1 MKDIVA
7 TQRLFFNSHTTKDIH
22 HRIQQLECLEKTLNS
37 NIEILDKAIYDDFKK
52 SSFENYLTEIGIV
65 LHDIKQ
71 AKRKLSRW
79 SSKKRVKTN
88 FANFPATSYTIAE
101 PFGVTLIISSWN
113 YPYHLSL
120 APVVA
125 AIAAGNTVIL
135 KPSEIAAKTSF
146 VLATILN
153 QAFDSRFLK
162 VIEGGVQETTELLK
176 QKFDKIFFTGS
187 TRVGKIIYKA
197 AAVHLTPVTL
207 ELGGKSPVFITSDA
221 NIKMAAKRIVW
232 GKYLNAGQTCIA
244 PDYVYIDTRVC
255 KAFMQAAIS
264 EIKKANY
271 AFKNENYVQII
282 DEGNF
287 DRLTSLLNCSNIYF
301 GGQSD
306 RAKRYIAPT
315 VLNDVNFN
323 DPIMQEEIFGP
334 LLPVL
339 TFSDLDQA
347 IANVNKMPSPLACYV
362 FTSDKKVKKKIINE
376 IAFGGGAINDSIMHI
391 SNPNL
396 PFGGVGSSGFGR
408 YHGKEGF
415 NSFSNFK
422 SILDKPTWF
431 ELSLKYAPYTQ
442 KKLAIIKKL
451 LKNQ

>member
-1 MKDIVA
+1 
-7 TQRLFFNSHTTKDIH
+7 
-22 HRIQQLECLEKTLNS
+22 
-37 NIEILDKAIYDDFKK
+37 
-52 SSFENYLTEIGIV
+52 
-65 LHDIKQ
+65 
-71 AKRKLSRW
+71 
-79 SSKKRVKTN
+79 
-88 FANFPATSYTIAE
+88 
-101 PFGVTLIISSWN
+101 
-113 YPYHLSL
+113 
-120 APVVA
+120 
-125 AIAAGNTVIL
+125 
-135 KPSEIAAKTSF
+135 
-146 VLATILN
+146 
-153 QAFDSRFLK
+153 
-162 VIEGGVQETTELLK
+162 
-176 QKFDKIFFTGS
+176 
-187 TRVGKIIYKA
+187 
-197 AAVHLTPVTL
+197 
-207 ELGGKSPVFITSDA
+207 
-221 NIKMAAKRIVW
+221 
-232 GKYLNAGQTCIA
+232 
-244 PDYVYIDTRVC
+244 
-255 KAFMQAAIS
+255 MQAAIS
-264 EIKKANY
+264 EIKKAKY

-315 VLNDVNFN
+315 ILNDVNFN

-347 IANVNKMPSPLACYV
+347 IANVNKKPNPLACYV
-362 FTSDKKVKKKIINE
+362 FTSDKKVKKKIIKK

-415 NSFSNFK
+415 DSFSNFK

-431 ELSLKYAPYTQ
+431 ESSLKYAPYTQ

>member
-1 MKDIVA
+1 M
-7 TQRLFFNSHTTKDIH
+7 
-22 HRIQQLECLEKTLNS
+22 
-37 NIEILDKAIYDDFKK
+37 
-52 SSFENYLTEIGIV
+52 
-65 LHDIKQ
+65 
-71 AKRKLSRW
+71 
-79 SSKKRVKTN
+79 
-88 FANFPATSYTIAE
+88 
-101 PFGVTLIISSWN
+101 
-113 YPYHLSL
+113 

-153 QAFDSRFLK
+153 QAFDPRFLK

-264 EIKKANY
+264 EIKKAKY

-315 VLNDVNFN
+315 ILNDVNFN

-347 IANVNKMPSPLACYV
+347 IANVNTMPNPLACYV
-362 FTSDKKVKKKIINE
+362 FTSDKKVKKKIIKE

-431 ELSLKYAPYTQ
+431 ESSLKYAPYTQ

>member
-7 TQRLFFNSHTTKDIH
+7 TQRLFFNSHTTKNIH
-22 HRIQQLECLEKTLNS
+22 YRIQQLECLEQTLNS

-101 PFGVTLIISSWN
+101 PLGVTLIISSWN

-153 QAFDSRFLK
+153 QAFDPRFLK

-264 EIKKANY
+264 EIKKAKY

-315 VLNDVNFN
+315 ILNDVNFN

-347 IANVNKMPSPLACYV
+347 IANVNTMPNPLACYV
-362 FTSDKKVKKKIINE
+362 FTSDKKVKKKIIKE

-431 ELSLKYAPYTQ
+431 ESSLKYAPYTQ